1 MAGGS
6 KEIRAK
12 IKSVT
17 NTKKITKAM
26 EMVAAS
32 KMRKAQARMEATQ
45 PYVEKVKRVI
55 SHVAAAHPE
64 YKHPYTQPR
73 ENVKRVGMIV
83 VSSDRG
89 LCGGL
94 NTNLF
99 RKILPKMKAW
109 QEAGVEVELALVG
122 GKAKTF
128 FRSYGGNVVASVSDL
143 GDTPH
148 IEDLV
153 GSVKVVLDKYDAG
166 EVDEVYIASNVFVNT
181 MSQDPTVTQLVPL
194 QAEEKT
200 DDSHWDYLYEPDA
213 TTALDLLMR
222 RYVEATVFGAV
233 VENAACEQGAR
244 MIAMKNATD
253 NAGEMI
259 NELKLSYNKA
269 RQAAITAEISEIVAG
284 TAAV

>member
-32 KMRKAQARMEATQ
+32 KMRKAQKRMEATK

-55 SHVAAAHPE
+55 DHVAGAHPE

-73 ENVKRVGMIV
+73 ESVKRVALIII
-83 VSSDRG
+83 SSDRG

-94 NTNLF
+94 NSNLF
-99 RKILPKMKAW
+99 RKALPALKDW
-109 QEAGVEVELALVG
+109 QEKGVEVELALVG
-122 GKAKTF
+122 NKAQTF
-128 FRSYGGNVVASVSDL
+128 FKVYGGNVVATVSDL
-143 GDTPH
+143 GDSPH

-153 GSVKVVLDKYDAG
+153 GTIKVVLDRYDSG
-166 EVDEVYIASNVFVNT
+166 EVDEVYLASNEFINSMT
-181 MSQDPTVTQLVPL
+181 QKPTIERLVPL
-194 QAEEKT
+194 QPSGDNKET
-200 DDSHWDYLYEPDA
+200 HWDYLYEPDA
-213 TTALDLLMR
+213 KTALNQLMV
-222 RYVEATVFGAV
+222 RYIESMVFGSV
-233 VENAACEQGAR
+233 VENVACEQSAR

-259 NELKLSYNKA
+259 KELKLSYNKA
-269 RQAAITAEISEIVAG
+269 RQAAITQELSEIVSG
-284 TAAV
+284 SAAV

>member
-32 KMRKAQARMEATQ
+32 KMRKAQARMEATK
-45 PYVEKVKRVI
+45 PYVEKMKRVI
-55 SHVAAAHPE
+55 GHVAGAHPE
-64 YKHPYTQPR
+64 YKHPYTQASDQ
-73 ENVKRVGMIV
+73 VKRVALIM

-94 NTNLF
+94 NSNLF
-99 RKILPKMKAW
+99 RRAIPQLRTWKE
-109 QEAGVEVELALVG
+109 QGVEVELALVG
-122 GKAKTF
+122 NKAKTF
-128 FRSYGGNVVASVSDL
+128 FRSYGGNVIATVSDL

-148 IEDLV
+148 IQDLV
-153 GSVKVVLDKYDAG
+153 GTIKVVLDKFDNG
-166 EVDEVYIASNVFVNT
+166 DLDEVYLASNVFVNT
-181 MSQDPTVTQLVPL
+181 MSQDPTIQKLVPL
-194 QAEEKT
+194 EAEEESET
-200 DDSHWDYLYEPDA
+200 YWDYLYEPDA
-213 TTALDLLMR
+213 KSAMDILMR
-222 RYVEATVFGAV
+222 RYIEATVFGSV

>member
-32 KMRKAQARMEATQ
+32 KMRKAQARMEATK

-55 SHVAAAHPE
+55 GHVAGAHPE
-64 YKHPYTQPR
+64 YKHPYTQVS
-73 ENVKRVGMIV
+73 EKVKRVALII

-94 NTNLF
+94 NSNLF
-99 RKILPKMKAW
+99 RKAMPQLKAW
-109 QEAGVEVELALVG
+109 QEQGIEVELALVG
-122 GKAKTF
+122 TKAEAF
-128 FRSYGGNVVASVSDL
+128 FRSYGGNVVATVSDL

-148 IEDLV
+148 VEDLV
-153 GSVKVVLDKYDAG
+153 GTIKVVLDKFDEG
-166 EVDEVYIASNVFVNT
+166 DVDEVYLASNVFVNT
-181 MSQDPTVTQLVPL
+181 MSQDPTISKLVPL
-194 QAEEKT
+194 EAEAN
-200 DDSHWDYLYEPDA
+200 DDTHWDYLYEPDA
-213 TTALDLLMR
+213 KTALDLLMR
-222 RYVEATVFGAV
+222 RYVEATVFGSV
-233 VENAACEQGAR
+233 VENVACEQGAR
-244 MIAMKNATD
+244 MMAMKNATD

-259 NELKLSYNKA
+259 KELKLSYNKA

>member
-32 KMRKAQARMEATQ
+32 KMRKAQARMEATK

-55 SHVAAAHPE
+55 GHVAGAHPE
-64 YKHPYTQPR
+64 YKHPYTQVSDQ
-73 ENVKRVGMIV
+73 VKRVALIV

-94 NTNLF
+94 NSNLF
-99 RKILPKMKAW
+99 RKAMPQLKAW
-109 QEAGVEVELALVG
+109 QEQGVEVELALVG
-122 GKAKTF
+122 NKAKTF
-128 FRSYGGNVVASVSDL
+128 FRSYGGNVVATVADL

-148 IEDLV
+148 IEDLI
-153 GSVKVVLDKYDAG
+153 GTIKVVLDKFDAG
-166 EVDEVYIASNVFVNT
+166 EIDEVHLASNEFVNT
-181 MSQDPTVTQLVPL
+181 MSQNPNIQKLVPL
-194 QAEEKT
+194 EAEANDET
-200 DDSHWDYLYEPDA
+200 HWDYLYEPDA
-213 TTALDLLMR
+213 KTALDLLMR
-222 RYVEATVFGAV
+222 RYVEATVFGSV

-259 NELKLSYNKA
+259 KELKLSYNKA

>member
-32 KMRKAQARMEATQ
+32 KMRKAQARMQATL

-55 SHVAAAHPE
+55 DHVSAAHPE
-64 YKHPYTQPR
+64 YKHPYTQVR
-73 ENVKRVGMIV
+73 ETVKRVALVV

-94 NTNLF
+94 NSNLF
-99 RKILPKMKAW
+99 RKTLPMLKAW
-109 QEAGVEVELALVG
+109 KEQGVEVELALVG
-122 GKAKTF
+122 NKAKTF
-128 FRSYGGNVVASVSDL
+128 FRSYGGNVVATVSDL

-148 IEDLV
+148 LEDLV
-153 GSVKVVLDKYDAG
+153 GTIKVVLDKFDAG
-166 EVDEVYIASNVFVNT
+166 EVDEVYLASNEFVNT
-181 MSQDPTVTQLVPL
+181 MSQNPAVTQLVPL
-194 QAEEKT
+194 QAEDNSSEA
-200 DDSHWDYLYEPDA
+200 HWDYLYEPDA
-213 TTALDLLMR
+213 KTALETLMR

>member
-1 MAGGS
+1 
-6 KEIRAK
+6 
-12 IKSVT
+12 
-17 NTKKITKAM
+17 M

-32 KMRKAQARMEATQ
+32 KMRKAQARMEATK
-45 PYVEKVKRVI
+45 PYVEKMKRVI
-55 SHVAAAHPE
+55 GHVAKAHPE
-64 YKHPYTQPR
+64 YKHPYTQER
-73 ENVKRVGMIV
+73 DAVKRVALIM

-94 NTNLF
+94 NSNLF
-99 RKILPKMKAW
+99 RKALPQLKQW
-109 QEAGVEVELALVG
+109 QEQGVEVELALVG
-122 GKAKTF
+122 NKAQTF
-128 FRSYGGNVVASVSDL
+128 FRSYGGNVVATVSDL

-153 GSVKVVLDKYDAG
+153 GTIKVVLDKFDAG
-166 EVDEVYIASNVFVNT
+166 EVDEVYLASNVFVNT
-181 MSQDPTVTQLVPL
+181 MSQDPAISKLVPL
-194 QAEEKT
+194 EAVDST
-200 DDSHWDYLYEPDA
+200 DAGRWDYIYEPDA
-213 TTALDLLMR
+213 KTALDTLMR
-222 RYVEATVFGAV
+222 RYVEATVYGSV

-259 NELKLSYNKA
+259 KELKLSYNKA

>member
-32 KMRKAQARMEATQ
+32 KMRKAQARMEATK
-45 PYVEKVKRVI
+45 PYVDKVKRVI
-55 SHVAAAHPE
+55 THVAGAHPE
-64 YKHPYTQPR
+64 YKHPYTQER
-73 ENVKRVGMIV
+73 ETVKRVGLV
-83 VSSDRG
+83 VISSDRG

-94 NTNLF
+94 NSNLF
-99 RKILPKMKAW
+99 RAILPKLKAW
-109 QEAGVEVELALVG
+109 NEQGVEVELALVG
-122 GKAKTF
+122 NKAQTF
-128 FRSYGGNVVASVSDL
+128 FRSYGGNVVATVSDL

-153 GSVKVVLDKYDAG
+153 GTIKVVLDKFDEG
-166 EVDEVYIASNVFVNT
+166 DIDEVYLASNTFVNT
-181 MSQDPTVTQLVPL
+181 MTQQPTVQQIVPL

-200 DDSHWDYLYEPDA
+200 DDSRWDYLYEPDA
-213 TTALDLLMR
+213 NTALDLLMR
-222 RYVEATVFGAV
+222 RYIEATVFGAV
-233 VENAACEQGAR
+233 VENASCEQSAR

-259 NELKLSYNKA
+259 SDLKLSYNKA

-284 TAAV
+284 SAAV

>member
-32 KMRKAQARMEATQ
+32 KMRKAQARMEATK

-55 SHVAAAHPE
+55 GHVAGAHPE
-64 YKHPYTQPR
+64 YKHPYTQVR
-73 ENVKRVGMIV
+73 DQVKRVALIV

-94 NTNLF
+94 NSNLF
-99 RKILPKMKAW
+99 RKAMPQLKAW
-109 QEAGVEVELALVG
+109 QEQGVEVELALVG
-122 GKAKTF
+122 NKAKTF
-128 FRSYGGNVVASVSDL
+128 FRSYGGNVVATVSDL

-148 IEDLV
+148 IEDLI
-153 GSVKVVLDKYDAG
+153 GTIKVVLDKFDAG
-166 EVDEVYIASNVFVNT
+166 EIDEVYLASNEFVNT
-181 MSQDPTVTQLVPL
+181 MSQNPNVQKLVPL
-194 QAEEKT
+194 EAEASDET
-200 DDSHWDYLYEPDA
+200 HWDYLYEPDA
-213 TTALDLLMR
+213 KTALDLLMR
-222 RYVEATVFGAV
+222 RYVEATVFGSV

-259 NELKLSYNKA
+259 KDLKLSYNKA

>member
-32 KMRKAQARMEATQ
+32 KMRKAQARMEATK
-45 PYVEKVKRVI
+45 PYVEKMKRVI
-55 SHVAAAHPE
+55 GHVAGAHPE
-64 YKHPYTQPR
+64 YKHPYTQ
-73 ENVKRVGMIV
+73 ESEQVKRVALIM

-94 NTNLF
+94 NSNLF
-99 RKILPKMKAW
+99 RKAMPQLKAW
-109 QEAGVEVELALVG
+109 QEQGVEVELALVG
-122 GKAKTF
+122 NKAQGF
-128 FRSYGGNVVASVSDL
+128 FRSYGGNVVATVSDL

-153 GSVKVVLDKYDAG
+153 GTIKVVLDKFDNG
-166 EVDEVYIASNVFVNT
+166 DLDEVYLASNVFVNT
-181 MSQDPTVTQLVPL
+181 MSQDPTMQKLVPL
-194 QAEEKT
+194 EAEAESET
-200 DDSHWDYLYEPDA
+200 HWDYLYEPDA
-213 TTALDLLMR
+213 KTALDLLMR
-222 RYVEATVFGAV
+222 RYVEATVYGAV